1 MGLKD
6 KIHMITS
13 TDVEKAFDKIQHAFM
28 IKNCREYRATGNI
41 SQHNKNYITSTVNI
55 ILNGESL
62 EAIPLKSFLLLFNN
76 VPEVLA
82 GTIRQKKEIKGI
94 HIRKEV

>member
-13 TDVEKAFDKIQHAFM
+13 KDVEKAFDKFQHAFM
-28 IKNCREYRATGNI
+28 IKIIEYRATENI
-41 SQHNKNYITSTVNI
+41 SQHNKNYTIPTVNI

-62 EAIPLKSFLLLFNN
+62 EAIPLKSFLLLFNI